1 MLSSKKRRIHYLS
14 SLHKGSHHDFTML
27 QDCFPPGEGWFKNFV
42 VHLDLGFQGFTDIYS
57 CLKAN
62 IPFKKKRVA
71 KGQSN
76 ELSKEQKQ
84 NNKQNAGERIAVS
97 PDLSR
102 LALGETRQVRRDV
115 FPSPTM

>member
-1 MLSSKKRRIHYLS
+1 LVQEFYRASGF
-14 SLHKGSHHDFTML
+14 SLAS
-27 QDCFPPGEGWFKNFV
+27 GEK
-42 VHLDLGFQGFTDIYS
+42 GFTDIYS

-71 KGQSN
+71 KGKSN

-97 PDLSR
+97 PEAR
-102 LALGETRQVRRDV
+102 QYRRHETVQD
-115 FPSPTM
+115 FIQ